1 MHLTPWIERRPAI
14 PRWVLVAALAVV
26 GLLAGCA
33 GDGGTPAPTSTPTA
47 ATPVAVIAVER
58 AMVFPAPDRD
68 AEPFTSLYE
77 RERVAVEGE
86 SPDGSFLRVTVAGQM
101 GWILRA
107 QVEIEGD
114 LTLVTD
120 AVTVQPTATALAM
133 EAATEAPALT
143 VIWTPTPTVAAATEI
158 PTRAFIWTDTPSA
171 PVPVP
176 TLARPTRTPLP
187 TRTPGGEATASAL
200 PVEPGAPPPLD
211 ITLPE
216 GWQAANML
224 VPFSSYGDVR
234 DMPLTIYAGPL
245 DDGVRGIIY
254 LFWDFPNVV
263 SPNGD
268 LNLWA
273 DGVQLLRGSLIGDA
287 CNLGVYE
294 QQPFTVGG
302 QSGVGAFYQADEC
315 QEQANAAGWFVALRI
330 GSTSFAFYV
339 AVEPLDAMPGQVAA
353 LQAILDTVV
362 FHDLP

>member
-1 MHLTPWIERRPAI
+1 
-14 PRWVLVAALAVV
+14 
-26 GLLAGCA
+26 
-33 GDGGTPAPTSTPTA
+33 
-47 ATPVAVIAVER
+47 
-58 AMVFPAPDRD
+58 MVFPVPNRN

-77 RERVAVEGE
+77 RERVPVEGK
-86 SPDGSFLRVTVAGQM
+86 SPDGSFLRVTVDGQT

-107 QVEIEGD
+107 QVEVEGD
-114 LTLVTD
+114 LAMVAQ
-120 AVTVQPTATALAM
+120 AVT
-133 EAATEAPALT
+133 EEAPAAT
-143 VIWTPTPTVAAATEI
+143 ASEAPTVTVTAMPTESATEI
-158 PTRAFIWTDTPSA
+158 VALPAMTDTSIPTYTPERTEAERGAS
-171 PVPVP
+171 PVP

-187 TRTPGGEATASAL
+187 TRTPGADATASAL

-216 GWQAANML
+216 GWQAADML

-245 DDGVRGIIY
+245 DEDVRGIIY

-287 CNLGVYE
+287 CNLGVYD
-294 QQPFTVGG
+294 QQSFTVGG

-315 QEQANAAGWFVALRI
+315 QEQANTAGWFVTLRI
-330 GSTSFAFYV
+330 GSTSFAFFM
-339 AVEPLDAMPGQVAA
+339 AVEPLDAMPDQVAA
-353 LQAILDTVV
+353 LQAILDTVE
-362 FHDLP
+362 FQ